1 MSLPLDLAQ
10 LNRYTGG
17 DAALNGEIL
26 RLFATQCQEIVEKFE
41 GLAQAPEGPGAKHW
55 HDTAHTLKGAAR
67 GVGAFPLADVAA
79 GAEHLDPTDRPA
91 LLEAVQTLKAR
102 AAEVCVFIEDVLRI
116 SR

>member
-1 MSLPLDLAQ
+1 MSVPLDIAQ

-26 RLFATQCQEIVEKFE
+26 RLFAAQCEEILQKFE
-41 GLAQAPEGPGAKHW
+41 GLAAAPGEPGSRRW

-67 GVGAFPLADVAA
+67 GVGAFALADVAA

-91 LLEAVQTLKAR
+91 LLAAVQTLKAR
-102 AAEVCVFIEDVLRI
+102 SAEVCGFIEDVLRI